1 MRVHRLHLSPTL
13 TVACFWTAAF
23 QILSLRLWSS
33 SSSSWVLPIDDMLF
47 EGALVLGW
55 LPILIVA
62 FRRRQSPTLTDRIAV
77 FAGFPLILLF
87 LTAFTILCYRYY

>member
-1 MRVHRLHLSPTL
+1 MPVHRLHLSPIL

-23 QILSLRLWSS
+23 QILSLRLWLSS
-33 SSSSWVLPIDDMLF
+33 SSILPIDDMLF
-47 EGALVLGW
+47 GESLVLGW

-77 FAGFPLILLF
+77 FAGFPVVLLAF
-87 LTAFTILCYRYY
+87 TGFTILCYRFY